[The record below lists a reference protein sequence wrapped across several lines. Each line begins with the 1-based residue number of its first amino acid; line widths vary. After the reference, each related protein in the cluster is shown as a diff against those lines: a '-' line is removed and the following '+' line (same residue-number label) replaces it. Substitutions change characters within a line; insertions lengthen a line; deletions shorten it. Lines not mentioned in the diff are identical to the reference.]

1 MPSIL
6 IFTIYLQLC
15 LLLICSYIYLHIEG
29 KLELSNLSVS
39 KLKTFSVSS
48 PVIQRPYF
56 LPMTEKALQHLHK
69 INKQSMVLSRDL
81 VEIFTIW
88 MTTFHCILCSCSTA
102 ASPSPSQ
109 GFLMLSVDTEE
120 CHNPAITLC
129 CWWYSTRASSYHL
142 GSYNNLYQNFWN
154 RSIEWK

>member
-15 LLLICSYIYLHIEG
+15 LLLICSYIYLHIKG
-29 KLELSNLSVS
+29 KLDLSNLSVS

-69 INKQSMVLSRDL
+69 INKQSVVPSRVL
-81 VEIFTIW
+81 VEIFTIQ

-120 CHNPAITLC
+120 CHKPAVTLC
-129 CWWYSTRASSYHL
+129 WWWYSTRASS
-142 GSYNNLYQNFWN
+142 
-154 RSIEWK
+154 